1 MALLAVAVWPQAGT
15 AGYADAQAAIAAG
28 DLPAAH
34 GACVEAA
41 EDGDP
46 DCENVLGWLAL
57 QDQAFGGPEAAR
69 RWFARA
75 AGRGHAQATA
85 NLAFVWA
92 RGLGGPADVERAA
105 SLYRTAQMAALVP
118 VRPETPVR
126 SEPQR
131 EVSDDRLTA
140 ARYRGAYAE
149 LLRLR
154 VLQGLRSGASDLYV
168 SAAELQEAETALGA
182 LASEVEERGTDA
194 AAIRASVEKEQALML
209 RLLGRHADAFDP
221 AVRADAEQAL
231 RRILAVR
238 DP

>member
-1 MALLAVAVWPQAGT
+1 MALLAVAAWPRPGT
-15 AGYADAQAAIAAG
+15 AGYADAQAAIAAD

-34 GACVEAA
+34 GACADAA
-41 EDGDP
+41 EGGDP

-69 RWFARA
+69 QWFARA

-85 NLAFVWA
+85 NLAFMWA
-92 RGLGGPADVERAA
+92 RGLGGPVDVERAA
-105 SLYRTAQMAALVP
+105 SLYRTSRTAALVQ
-118 VRPETPVR
+118 VEPEPQVR

-131 EVSDDRLTA
+131 EVSDDRLTV

-154 VLQGLRSGASDLYV
+154 VLEGLRSGASDRYV
-168 SAAELQEAETALGA
+168 SAAELQQAETVLGA
-182 LASEVEERGTDA
+182 LASEVEDRGADTA
-194 AAIRASVEKEQALML
+194 EIRASVEKEQALML

-221 AVRADAEQAL
+221 AVRADAEKAF

-238 DP
+238 GP

>member
-1 MALLAVAVWPQAGT
+1 MALFAVVVWPQAGT
-15 AGYADAQAAIAAG
+15 AGHADAQAAIAAG

-34 GACVEAA
+34 GACVDAA
-41 EDGDP
+41 ENGDP

-57 QDQAFGGPEAAR
+57 QDEAFGGPEAAR

-75 AGRGHAQATA
+75 AERGHAQATA

-105 SLYRTAQMAALVP
+105 ALYRTAQTAALVQ
-118 VRPETPVR
+118 VRPELSAR

-131 EVSDDRLTA
+131 EVSDDRLTV

-154 VLQGLRSGASDLYV
+154 VLQGLRSGADDVYV
-168 SAAELQEAETALGA
+168 SAAELQQAETALGA
-182 LASEVEERGTDA
+182 LGSEVEDRGTDT

-221 AVRADAEQAL
+221 AVRADAQKVL
-231 RRILAVR
+231 RRILAAG